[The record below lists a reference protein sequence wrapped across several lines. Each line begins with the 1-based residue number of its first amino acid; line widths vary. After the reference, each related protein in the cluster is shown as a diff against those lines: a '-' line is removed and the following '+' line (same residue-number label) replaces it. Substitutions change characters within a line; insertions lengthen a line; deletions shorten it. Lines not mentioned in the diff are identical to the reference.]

1 MALLQIKLDM
11 SVFYSEKQFILDW
24 NNCFYKSRP
33 IKEGDLPAE
42 NMALDGNKFQK
53 VVEKYRL
60 SPDGS
65 KAISAS
71 PQDWELGGRITF
83 ESGKNC
89 TYYY

>member
-1 MALLQIKLDM
+1 
-11 SVFYSEKQFILDW
+11 
-24 NNCFYKSRP
+24 
-33 IKEGDLPAE
+33 
-42 NMALDGNKFQK
+42 
-53 VVEKYRL
+53 L